1 MQKVSKNIEKK
12 EKRNVTLIS
21 ILAAIFLT
29 VMKLVVGLLTGS
41 LGLLSEAL
49 HSALDLIA
57 AMMTFFAVKIADK
70 PPDTDHNF
78 GHGKFENLSAL
89 FETFL
94 LLITCVWIIW
104 EAVNRLTSGEVVITV
119 TIWSYIVVITS
130 ILVDIGRSR
139 RLMKIAKKYNSQAIE
154 ADALHFSTDILSSF
168 VVLLGLVGSSFGFY
182 SADVFAALVVA
193 LIVIGISFR
202 LGKRAIDVLLDRSP
216 ANAKAIVEKIL
227 KDNKDVRFYHDV
239 KIRTSGATTFI
250 AATIHVDP
258 KITIEESHRIAE
270 LIEMEIHKEIPKSE
284 ILIHQEPDIDSEGYK
299 LNFHI
304 K

>member
-1 MQKVSKNIEKK
+1 MQIVSKKIEKQ
-12 EKRNVTLIS
+12 EKRKVTLIS
-21 ILAAIFLT
+21 IVAAVFLT
-29 VMKLVVGLLTGS
+29 AMKLLVGLLTGS

-57 AMMTFFAVKIADK
+57 AMMTYFAVKIADK
-70 PPDTDHNF
+70 PADTEHNF
-78 GHGKFENLSAL
+78 GHGKVENLSAL
-89 FETFL
+89 LETLL
-94 LLITCVWIIW
+94 LLITCVWIVW
-104 EAVNRLTSGEVVITV
+104 EAVHRLVSGEVAITV
-119 TIWSYIVVITS
+119 SVWSFIVVITS
-130 ILVDIGRSR
+130 IIVDIGRSR
-139 RLMKIAKKYNSQAIE
+139 QLMKIAKKYKSQALE

-168 VVLLGLVGSSFGFY
+168 VVLLGLVGASFEFY

-216 ANAKAIVEKIL
+216 ANANAIVEKIL
-227 KDNKDVRFYHDV
+227 ADNEDVRFYHDV

-258 KITIEESHRIAE
+258 KLTIEESHRIAE
-270 LIEMEIHKEIPKSE
+270 LIEAEIKNDIPKSE
-284 ILIHQEPDIDSEGYK
+284 IMIHQEPDIDAEGYK
-299 LNFHI
+299 LNLDV

>member
-1 MQKVSKNIEKK
+1 MQTASKKIEKQ
-12 EKRNVTLIS
+12 EKRKVTLIS
-21 ILAAIFLT
+21 IVAAVFLT
-29 VMKLVVGLLTGS
+29 TMKLLVGLLTGS

-57 AMMTFFAVKIADK
+57 AMMTYFAVKIADK
-70 PPDTDHNF
+70 PADSDHNF
-78 GHGKFENLSAL
+78 GHGKVENLSAL
-89 FETFL
+89 LETLL

-104 EAVNRLTSGEVVITV
+104 EAVNRLENGEVAITV
-119 TIWSYIVVITS
+119 SVWSYVVVITS
-130 ILVDIGRSR
+130 MIVDIGRSR
-139 RLMKIAKKYNSQAIE
+139 QLMKIAKKYKSQALE

-168 VVLLGLVGSSFGFY
+168 VVLLGLVGASFKFY

-216 ANAKAIVEKIL
+216 ANANAIVEKIL
-227 KDNKDVRFYHDV
+227 SKNEDVRFYHDV

-250 AATIHVDP
+250 AVTIHVDP

-270 LIEMEIHKEIPKSE
+270 FIEAEIKKEIPKSE
-284 ILIHQEPDIDSEGYK
+284 ILIHQEPDIDADGYK
-299 LNFHI
+299 LNVNV

>member
-1 MQKVSKNIEKK
+1 MQTVSKKIEKQ
-12 EKRNVTLIS
+12 EKRKVTLIS
-21 ILAAIFLT
+21 IVAAVFLT
-29 VMKLVVGLLTGS
+29 AMKLLVGLLTGS

-57 AMMTFFAVKIADK
+57 AMMTYFAVKIADK
-70 PPDTDHNF
+70 PADSDHNF
-78 GHGKFENLSAL
+78 GHGKVENLSAL
-89 FETFL
+89 LETLL
-94 LLITCVWIIW
+94 LLITCVWIVW
-104 EAVNRLTSGEVVITV
+104 EAVHRLVNGEVAIIVSV
-119 TIWSYIVVITS
+119 WSYIVVITS
-130 ILVDIGRSR
+130 MIVDIGRSR
-139 RLMKIAKKYNSQAIE
+139 QLMKIAKKYKSQALE

-168 VVLLGLVGSSFGFY
+168 VVLLGLVGASFKFY

-216 ANAKAIVEKIL
+216 ANANAIVEKIL
-227 KDNKDVRFYHDV
+227 ANNEDVRFHHDV
-239 KIRTSGATTFI
+239 KVRTSGATTFI

-270 LIEMEIHKEIPKSE
+270 LIEAEIKKEIPKSE
-284 ILIHQEPDIDSEGYK
+284 ILIHQEPDIDADGYK
-299 LNFHI
+299 LNVNV